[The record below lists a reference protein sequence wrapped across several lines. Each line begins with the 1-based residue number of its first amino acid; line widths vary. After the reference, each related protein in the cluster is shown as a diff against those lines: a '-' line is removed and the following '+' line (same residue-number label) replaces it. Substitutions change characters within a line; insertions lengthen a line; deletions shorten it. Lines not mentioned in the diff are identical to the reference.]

1 VDGAYTRHW
10 EAGRR
15 KGKKA
20 DRPRTAADAARSSYY
35 DVPVIHR
42 AHWGWHVVVYF
53 FLGGIAG
60 ASYLIAAISAL
71 AGPKENHAIVR
82 AGRFLSFVALIP
94 CPLLLILDL
103 GRPERFLHM
112 LRVVKFRSPMSVG
125 TWGLVVFSAFSSL
138 SAAQQAAHDGLLGR
152 NPIASLL
159 CRLPGRGIGAAGIV
173 PAVLMSGYT
182 GVLLGATAV
191 PLWAKNALLMG
202 PLFLASAL
210 STSASA
216 ISLVLNRKRASTTTM
231 KRVETVERIAMATE
245 LGLLASSRLR
255 LGEIAKPLEEGKPG
269 AAMRYGVIGAGLVAP
284 MAIQAVNRRRHG
296 RTLVTAASLLT
307 IAGGLA
313 LRYAVIAGGHA
324 SADDPQATFEFTRK
338 R

>member
-1 VDGAYTRHW
+1 V
-10 EAGRR
+10 
-15 KGKKA
+15 
-20 DRPRTAADAARSSYY
+20 
-35 DVPVIHR
+35 
-42 AHWGWHVVVYF
+42 HWGWHVVVYF

-71 AGPKENHAIVR
+71 VGPKEDNAIVR
-82 AGRFLSFVALIP
+82 TGRFLSFAALLP

-112 LRVVKFRSPMSVG
+112 LRVVKLRSPMSVG
-125 TWGLVVFSAFSSL
+125 IWAVVIFSAFSSL
-138 SAAQQAAHDGLLGR
+138 SAAYQAAHDGLLGR
-152 NPIASLL
+152 NPLARLL
-159 CRLPGRGIGAAGIV
+159 RRLPVRAIGAAGIG
-173 PAVLMSGYT
+173 PAFLMSGYT

-210 STSASA
+210 SSSASA
-216 ISLVLNRKRASTTTM
+216 IALLLNRERASATTM
-231 KRVETVERIAMATE
+231 QRVETVERIAIAAE
-245 LGLLASSRLR
+245 IGLLASSRLH
-255 LGEIAKPLEEGKPG
+255 LGETAKPLEKGKPG
-269 AAMRYGVIGAGLVAP
+269 AAMRFGVIGAGLVAP

-296 RTLVTAASLLT
+296 RTLITAASLLT

-313 LRYAVIAGGHA
+313 LRYAIVAGGHA